1 MSESANKKPS
11 GRARYAA
18 LLAGV
23 AVGVS
28 CYWVPPDYQTVCA
41 ALAKV
46 IAAACGG

>member
-1 MSESANKKPS
+1 MTNAPKRPS
-11 GRARYAA
+11 RRARLIA
-18 LLAGV
+18 LALGM

-46 IAAACGG
+46 VSTACGG